1 MANFYRSKRKRM
13 PRKVWQGLIRG
24 FKPTNPIYA
33 FIFGS
38 IVSST
43 VAWITVSANNS
54 VDPRIKKDLSH
65 KNLDIQ
71 NSAVWAV
78 NFVVAFVS
86 AMAIY
91 MLLYLLFGF
100 GEGMTQNDPWS
111 TRQILRILKKLKMP
125 KKLPNRSDLKLY
137 PHMPGH

>member
-1 MANFYRSKRKRM
+1 MVNYYRSTRKRV

-43 VAWITVSANNS
+43 VAWITVSSNNS
-54 VDPRIKKDLSH
+54 VDPKIKKKLSH
-65 KNLDIQ
+65 KNINIQ

-78 NFVVAFVS
+78 NLLVAFVS

-91 MLLYLLFGF
+91 LLLYLLFGF

-111 TRQILRILKKLKMP
+111 TRQILRILKKLKMSR
-125 KKLPNRSDLKLY
+125 KLPKRTDLSLY
-137 PHMPGH
+137 PHMK

>member
-91 MLLYLLFGF
+91 MLLYLLFGC

-111 TRQILRILKKLKMP
+111 TRQILRIL
-125 KKLPNRSDLKLY
+125 
-137 PHMPGH
+137 